1 MLNTDTM
8 LDRVPC
14 GKANMV
20 GRRGNKPP
28 SAFAVLL
35 MVGIAVMVAVIGY
48 VAILGFS
55 KEPNGPPRGSG
66 SMPAQAAEGSGT
78 QPPSEPSN
86 R

>member
-55 KEPNGPPRGSG
+55 KEPNGSVKPTW
-66 SMPAQAAEGSGT
+66 QAGQGADIDGV
-78 QPPSEPSN
+78 
-86 R
+86 